1 MKVNAEIETEY
12 IFVDNADGIMPVPND
27 IVGAVASIIEY
38 AYEMSESDGPV
49 LLIEDSYLEK
59 MKNLLKDLDIS
70 KRSFKYECIEDENT
84 SDFYH
89 IKISLAVPHE
99 YRIAFTPN
107 RFALDIPH
115 VVLQCIP
122 DFDKE
127 YFMNYL
133 RFMMCSTR
141 NADIDRFVRIISLT
155 HNIIISATDDNAPS
169 NANRISNDMKTVPM
183 EFFLKKV
190 NEYMDRCA
198 NMGDLNHNSLLITL
212 TTSPYVKNLMQKL
225 SDIVTWYLTDKDTDN
240 SKLLSSL
247 TEARYEYLNFLN
259 LVPVNPNG
267 IHELYTNYFLDYS
280 DTISR
285 CEGTIS
291 VRVSAL
297 NKGDFN
303 ADPTLADHF
312 KGVCPLN
319 AINSKKGVIAI
330 AQYIA
335 DARYDMENGI
345 YMARGETNDICL
357 KNMDIE
363 RKGRGFCKIT
373 AIDRIS
379 LMTIEMYVLDDD
391 GRNHDWCSYIYTL
404 FNNIP
409 YYEILYASN
418 YKQME
423 NNIIG
428 YIDHLIGE
436 IWRTN

>member
-12 IFVDNADGIMPVPND
+12 IFVDNTKGIVPVPND
-27 IVGAVASIIEY
+27 IVGSVASIIEY

-49 LLIEDSYLEK
+49 LLIEKSYLEK
-59 MKNLLKDLDIS
+59 MKNLLKDLSIS

-84 SDFYH
+84 CDFYH

-133 RFMMCSTR
+133 RFMMCSIM
-141 NADIDRFVRIISLT
+141 NANIDRFVRIISLT
-155 HNIIISATDDNAPS
+155 HNIIISATDDNALS

-212 TTSPYVKNLMQKL
+212 ATSPYVKNLMQKL
-225 SDIVTWYLTDKDTDN
+225 SDIVTWYLTNKDTDN

-259 LVPVNPNG
+259 LVPVNPDG

-291 VRVSAL
+291 VRVSAFT
-297 NKGDFN
+297 KDDFN
-303 ADPTLADHF
+303 ADPTLVDHF

-319 AINSKKGVIAI
+319 VINSKKGVIAI
-330 AQYIA
+330 AQHIA

-357 KNMDIE
+357 KNMDPD

-373 AIDRIS
+373 NIDCIS
-379 LMTIEMYVLDDD
+379 LMTIEMYVLDD
-391 GRNHDWCSYIYTL
+391 GRNPDWCSYIYKL
-404 FNNIP
+404 FNSIS
-409 YYEILYASN
+409 YYEILYACN

-423 NNIIG
+423 SNIIG

-436 IWRTN
+436 VW

>member
-1 MKVNAEIETEY
+1 MRVNAEIETEY
-12 IFVDNADGIMPVPND
+12 IFVDNTKGIVPVPND
-27 IVGAVASIIEY
+27 IVGSVASIIEY

-49 LLIEDSYLEK
+49 LLIEKSYLEK
-59 MKNLLKDLDIS
+59 MKNLLKDLSIS

-84 SDFYH
+84 CDFYH

-133 RFMMCSTR
+133 RFMMCSIM
-141 NADIDRFVRIISLT
+141 NDNIDRFVRIISLT
-155 HNIIISATDDNAPS
+155 HNIIISSTDDNAPS

-190 NEYMDRCA
+190 NEYINRCV
-198 NMGDLNHNSLLITL
+198 NRYDISHINHNSLLITL
-212 TTSPYVKNLMQKL
+212 ASSPYVKNLMQKL

-240 SKLLSSL
+240 TKLLSSL

-259 LVPVNPNG
+259 LVPVNPDG

-291 VRVSAL
+291 VRVSAFT
-297 NKGDFN
+297 KDDFN
-303 ADPTLADHF
+303 ADPTLVDHF

-319 AINSKKGVIAI
+319 VINSKKGVIAI
-330 AQYIA
+330 AQHIA

-357 KNMDIE
+357 KNMDPD

-373 AIDRIS
+373 SIDRIS
-379 LMTIEMYVLDDD
+379 LMTIEMYTLND
-391 GRNHDWCSYIYTL
+391 GRNPDWCSYIYKL
-404 FNNIP
+404 FNSIS
-409 YYEILYASN
+409 YYEILYACN

-423 NNIIG
+423 SNIIG

-436 IWRTN
+436 VW

>member
-12 IFVDNADGIMPVPND
+12 IFVDNTKGIVPVPND
-27 IVGAVASIIEY
+27 IVGSVASIIEY

-49 LLIEDSYLEK
+49 LLIEKSYLEK
-59 MKNLLKDLDIS
+59 MKNLLKDLSIS

-84 SDFYH
+84 CDFYH

-133 RFMMCSTR
+133 RFMMCSIM
-141 NADIDRFVRIISLT
+141 NANIDRFVRIISLT

-169 NANRISNDMKTVPM
+169 NANRISSDMKTVPM

-212 TTSPYVKNLMQKL
+212 ATSPYVKNLMQKL
-225 SDIVTWYLTDKDTDN
+225 SDIVAWYLTDKDTDN

-259 LVPVNPNG
+259 LVPVNPDG

-285 CEGTIS
+285 CKGTIS
-291 VRVSAL
+291 VRVSAFT
-297 NKGDFN
+297 KDDFN
-303 ADPTLADHF
+303 ADPTLVDHF
-312 KGVCPLN
+312 KGICPLN
-319 AINSKKGVIAI
+319 VINTKIGIIAI
-330 AQYIA
+330 AQHIA
-335 DARYDMENGI
+335 DARYDMDNGI

-357 KNMDIE
+357 KNMDPD

-373 AIDRIS
+373 SIDRIS
-379 LMTIEMYVLDDD
+379 LMTIEMYTLDD
-391 GRNHDWCSYIYTL
+391 GRRNSDWCSYIYKL
-404 FNNIP
+404 FNSIS
-409 YYEILYASN
+409 YYEILYACN

-423 NNIIG
+423 SNIIG

-436 IWRTN
+436 VW

>member
-12 IFVDNADGIMPVPND
+12 IFVDNTKGIVPVPND
-27 IVGAVASIIEY
+27 IVGSVASIIEY

-49 LLIEDSYLEK
+49 LLIEKSYLEK
-59 MKNLLKDLDIS
+59 MKNLLKDLSIS

-84 SDFYH
+84 CDFYH

-99 YRIAFTPN
+99 YRIAFMPN

-133 RFMMCSTR
+133 RFMMYSIM
-141 NADIDRFVRIISLT
+141 NANIDRFVRIISLT

-169 NANRISNDMKTVPM
+169 NANRISSDMKTVPM

-212 TTSPYVKNLMQKL
+212 ATSPYVKNLMQKL
-225 SDIVTWYLTDKDTDN
+225 SDIVTWYLTNKDTDN
-240 SKLLSSL
+240 TKLLSSL

-259 LVPVNPNG
+259 LVPVNPDG

-291 VRVSAL
+291 VRVSAFT
-297 NKGDFN
+297 KDDFN

-319 AINSKKGVIAI
+319 VINSKKGVIAI
-330 AQYIA
+330 AQHIA

-373 AIDRIS
+373 SIDRIS
-379 LMTIEMYVLDDD
+379 LMTIEMYTLDD
-391 GRNHDWCSYIYTL
+391 GRNPDWCSYIYKL
-404 FNNIP
+404 FNSIS
-409 YYEILYASN
+409 YYEILYACN
-418 YKQME
+418 YKRWS
-423 NNIIG
+423 NIIG

-436 IWRTN
+436 VW

>member
-12 IFVDNADGIMPVPND
+12 IFVDNTKGIVPVPND
-27 IVGAVASIIEY
+27 IVGSVASIIEY

-49 LLIEDSYLEK
+49 LLIEKSYLEK
-59 MKNLLKDLDIS
+59 MKNLLKDLSIS

-84 SDFYH
+84 CDFYH

-133 RFMMCSTR
+133 RFMMCSIM
-141 NADIDRFVRIISLT
+141 NANIDRFVRIISLT

-169 NANRISNDMKTVPM
+169 NANRISSDMKTVPM

-190 NEYMDRCA
+190 NEYIDRCINRYDA
-198 NMGDLNHNSLLITL
+198 SHINHNSLLITL
-212 TTSPYVKNLMQKL
+212 ATSPYAKNLMQKL
-225 SDIVTWYLTDKDTDN
+225 SDIVTWYLTDKSADN
-240 SKLLSSL
+240 TKLLSSL

-259 LVPVNPNG
+259 LVPVNPDG

-291 VRVSAL
+291 VRVSAFT
-297 NKGDFN
+297 KDDFN
-303 ADPTLADHF
+303 ADQTLVDHF

-319 AINSKKGVIAI
+319 VINSKKGVIAI
-330 AQYIA
+330 AQHIA

-357 KNMDIE
+357 KNMDPD

-373 AIDRIS
+373 SIDRIS
-379 LMTIEMYVLDDD
+379 LMTIEMYTLND
-391 GRNHDWCSYIYTL
+391 GRNPDWCSYIYKL
-404 FNNIP
+404 FNSIS
-409 YYEILYASN
+409 YYEILYACN

-423 NNIIG
+423 SNIIG

-436 IWRTN
+436 VW

>member
-12 IFVDNADGIMPVPND
+12 IFVDNTKGIVPVPND
-27 IVGAVASIIEY
+27 IVGSVASIIEY

-49 LLIEDSYLEK
+49 LLIEKSYLEK
-59 MKNLLKDLDIS
+59 MKNLLKDLSIS

-84 SDFYH
+84 CDFYH

-133 RFMMCSTR
+133 RFMMCSIM
-141 NADIDRFVRIISLT
+141 NANIDRFVRIISLT

-169 NANRISNDMKTVPM
+169 NANRISSDMKTVPM

-212 TTSPYVKNLMQKL
+212 ATSPYVKNLMQKL

-240 SKLLSSL
+240 TKLLSSL

-259 LVPVNPNG
+259 LVPVNPDG
-267 IHELYTNYFLDYS
+267 IHELCTNYFLDYS

-291 VRVSAL
+291 VRVSAFT
-297 NKGDFN
+297 KDDFN
-303 ADPTLADHF
+303 ADPTLVDHF

-319 AINSKKGVIAI
+319 VINSKKGVIAI
-330 AQYIA
+330 AQHIA
-335 DARYDMENGI
+335 DARYDMDNGI
-345 YMARGETNDICL
+345 YMARGQTNDICL
-357 KNMDIE
+357 KNMDPD

-373 AIDRIS
+373 SIDCIS
-379 LMTIEMYVLDDD
+379 LMTIEMYVLDN
-391 GRNHDWCSYIYTL
+391 GRNPDWCSYIYKL
-404 FNNIP
+404 FNSIS
-409 YYEILYASN
+409 YYEILYACN

-423 NNIIG
+423 SNIIG

-436 IWRTN
+436 VW

>member
-1 MKVNAEIETEY
+1 MKVNTEIETEY
-12 IFVDNADGIMPVPND
+12 IFVDNTKGIVPVPND
-27 IVGAVASIIEY
+27 IVGSVASIIEY

-49 LLIEDSYLEK
+49 LLIEKSYLEK
-59 MKNLLKDLDIS
+59 MKNLLKDLSIS

-84 SDFYH
+84 CDFYH

-133 RFMMCSTR
+133 RFMMCSIM
-141 NADIDRFVRIISLT
+141 NANIDRLVRIISLT

-169 NANRISNDMKTVPM
+169 NANRISSDMKTVPM

-225 SDIVTWYLTDKDTDN
+225 SDIVTWYLTDKSAYNT
-240 SKLLSSL
+240 KLLSSL

-259 LVPVNPNG
+259 LVPVNPDG

-285 CEGTIS
+285 CEGSIS
-291 VRVSAL
+291 VRVSAFT
-297 NKGDFN
+297 KDDFN
-303 ADPTLADHF
+303 ADQTLVDHF

-319 AINSKKGVIAI
+319 VINSKKGVIAI
-330 AQYIA
+330 AQHIA

-357 KNMDIE
+357 KNMDPD

-373 AIDRIS
+373 SIDRIS
-379 LMTIEMYVLDDD
+379 LMTIEMYTLND
-391 GRNHDWCSYIYTL
+391 GRNPDWCSYIYKL
-404 FNNIP
+404 FNSIS
-409 YYEILYASN
+409 YYEILYACN

-423 NNIIG
+423 SNIIG
-428 YIDHLIGE
+428 YIDRLIGE
-436 IWRTN
+436 VW

>member
-1 MKVNAEIETEY
+1 MKVNVEIETEY
-12 IFVDNADGIMPVPND
+12 IFVDNTNGVMPVPSG
-27 IVGAVASIIEY
+27 IVGSVASIIEY

-49 LLIEDSYLEK
+49 LLIEESYLEK
-59 MKNLLKDLDIS
+59 MKNLLKDLSIS

-84 SDFYH
+84 CDFYH

-133 RFMMCSTR
+133 RFMMCSIM
-141 NADIDRFVRIISLT
+141 NANIDRFVRIISLI

-169 NANRISNDMKTVPM
+169 NANRISSDMKTVPM

-225 SDIVTWYLTDKDTDN
+225 SDIVTWYLTDKSADN

-259 LVPVNPNG
+259 LVPVNPDG

-291 VRVSAL
+291 IRVSAF
-297 NKGDFN
+297 NKDDFN

-319 AINSKKGVIAI
+319 VINSKKRVIAI
-330 AQYIA
+330 AQHIA
-335 DARYDMENGI
+335 DARYDMDNGI

-357 KNMDIE
+357 KNMDPD

-373 AIDRIS
+373 SIDRIS
-379 LMTIEMYVLDDD
+379 LMTIEMYTLDD
-391 GRNHDWCSYIYTL
+391 GRRNSDWCSYIYKL
-404 FNNIP
+404 FNKIP
-409 YYEILYASN
+409 YYEILYACN

-423 NNIIG
+423 SNIIG

-436 IWRTN
+436 IW

>member
-12 IFVDNADGIMPVPND
+12 IFVDNTKGIVPND
-27 IVGAVASIIEY
+27 IVGSVASIIEY

-49 LLIEDSYLEK
+49 LLIEKSYLEK
-59 MKNLLKDLDIS
+59 MKNLLKDLSIS

-84 SDFYH
+84 CDFYH

-133 RFMMCSTR
+133 RFMMCSIM
-141 NADIDRFVRIISLT
+141 NANIDRFVRIISLT

-190 NEYMDRCA
+190 NEYMDRCV
-198 NMGDLNHNSLLITL
+198 NRDHDNHNNLLITL
-212 TTSPYVKNLMQKL
+212 ASSPYVKNLMQKL
-225 SDIVTWYLTDKDTDN
+225 SDIVTWYLTDKSADN
-240 SKLLSSL
+240 TKLVSSL

-259 LVPVNPNG
+259 LIPVNPDG

-280 DTISR
+280 NTISR
-285 CEGTIS
+285 CEGSIS
-291 VRVSAL
+291 VRVSTFT
-297 NKGDFN
+297 KDDFN
-303 ADPTLADHF
+303 ADPALADHF
-312 KGVCPLN
+312 KGVCPLS
-319 AINSKKGVIAI
+319 AINTKNGVIGI
-330 AQYIA
+330 AQHIA
-335 DARYDMENGI
+335 NARYDMDNGV
-345 YMARGETNDICL
+345 YMRRGETNDLCL
-357 KNMDIE
+357 KYMDPD

-373 AIDRIS
+373 EIDRIN
-379 LMTIEMYVLDDD
+379 LMTIEMYTLDD
-391 GRNHDWCSYIYTL
+391 GRNPDWCSYIYKL
-404 FNNIP
+404 FNSIS
-409 YYEILYASN
+409 YYEILYACN

-423 NNIIG
+423 SNIIG

-436 IWRTN
+436 VW

>member
-12 IFVDNADGIMPVPND
+12 IFVDNTKGIVPVPND
-27 IVGAVASIIEY
+27 IVGSVASIIEY

-49 LLIEDSYLEK
+49 LLIEKSYLEK
-59 MKNLLKDLDIS
+59 MKNLLKDLSIS

-84 SDFYH
+84 CDFYH

-133 RFMMCSTR
+133 RFMMCSIM
-141 NADIDRFVRIISLT
+141 NANIDRFVRIISLT

-212 TTSPYVKNLMQKL
+212 ASSPYVKNLMQKL
-225 SDIVTWYLTDKDTDN
+225 SDIVTWYLTYKDTDN

-259 LVPVNPNG
+259 LVPVNPDG

-280 DTISR
+280 DIISR

-291 VRVSAL
+291 VRVSAFV
-297 NKGDFN
+297 KDDFN

-319 AINSKKGVIAI
+319 VINSKIGIIAI
-330 AQYIA
+330 AQHIA
-335 DARYDMENGI
+335 DARYDMENDI

-357 KNMDIE
+357 KNMDPD

-373 AIDRIS
+373 SIDRIS
-379 LMTIEMYVLDDD
+379 LMTIEMYTLND
-391 GRNHDWCSYIYTL
+391 GRNPDWCSYIYKL
-404 FNNIP
+404 FNSIS
-409 YYEILYASN
+409 YYEILYACN

-423 NNIIG
+423 SNIIG

-436 IWRTN
+436 VW

>member
-1 MKVNAEIETEY
+1 MKVNVEIETNY
-12 IFVDNADGIMPVPND
+12 IFADNTKGIVPVPNG
-27 IVGAVASIIEY
+27 IVGAVASIIEH
-38 AYEMSESDGPV
+38 AYEMSESNGPV
-49 LLIEDSYLEK
+49 LLIEESYLEK
-59 MKNLLKDLDIS
+59 MKNLLKDLSIS

-84 SDFYH
+84 CDFYH

-133 RFMMCSTR
+133 RFMMCSIM
-141 NADIDRFVRIISLT
+141 NANIDRFVRIISLT

-169 NANRISNDMKTVPM
+169 NANRISSDMKTVPM

-198 NMGDLNHNSLLITL
+198 NMGELNHNSLLITL
-212 TTSPYVKNLMQKL
+212 ATSPYVKNLMQKL
-225 SDIVTWYLTDKDTDN
+225 SDIATWYLTNKDTDN

-259 LVPVNPNG
+259 LVPVNPDG

-291 VRVSAL
+291 VRVSAF
-297 NKGDFN
+297 NKDDFN
-303 ADPTLADHF
+303 ADPTLVDHF

-319 AINSKKGVIAI
+319 VINSKKGVIAI
-330 AQYIA
+330 AQHIA
-335 DARYDMENGI
+335 DARYDMDNGI

-357 KNMDIE
+357 KNMDPD

-373 AIDRIS
+373 SIDRIS
-379 LMTIEMYVLDDD
+379 LMTIEMYTLDD
-391 GRNHDWCSYIYTL
+391 GRSNSDWCSYIYKL
-404 FNNIP
+404 FNKIP
-409 YYEILYASN
+409 YYEILYACN

-423 NNIIG
+423 SNIIG
-428 YIDHLIGE
+428 YIDHLIGK
-436 IWRTN
+436 IW

>member
-12 IFVDNADGIMPVPND
+12 IFVDNTKGIVPVPND
-27 IVGAVASIIEY
+27 IVGSVASIIEY

-49 LLIEDSYLEK
+49 LLIEKSYLEK
-59 MKNLLKDLDIS
+59 MKNLLKDLSIS

-84 SDFYH
+84 CDFYH

-133 RFMMCSTR
+133 RFMMCSIM
-141 NADIDRFVRIISLT
+141 NANIDRFVRIISLT

-169 NANRISNDMKTVPM
+169 NANRISNGMKTVPM

-190 NEYMDRCA
+190 NEYIDRCA

-225 SDIVTWYLTDKDTDN
+225 SDIVTWYLTNKDTDN

-259 LVPVNPNG
+259 LVPVNPDG

-291 VRVSAL
+291 VRVSAFA
-297 NKGDFN
+297 KDDFN
-303 ADPTLADHF
+303 ADQTLVDHF

-319 AINSKKGVIAI
+319 VINSKKGVIAI
-330 AQYIA
+330 AQHIA

-373 AIDRIS
+373 SIDRIS
-379 LMTIEMYVLDDD
+379 LMTIEMYVLDD
-391 GRNHDWCSYIYTL
+391 GRNSDWCSYIYKL
-404 FNNIP
+404 FNKIP
-409 YYEILYASN
+409 YYEILYACN

-423 NNIIG
+423 SNIIG

-436 IWRTN
+436 VW

>member
-12 IFVDNADGIMPVPND
+12 IFVDNTKGIVPVPNG
-27 IVGAVASIIEY
+27 IVGSVASIIEY

-49 LLIEDSYLEK
+49 LLIEKSYLEK
-59 MKNLLKDLDIS
+59 MKNLLKDLSIS

-84 SDFYH
+84 CDFYH

-133 RFMMCSTR
+133 RFMMCSIM
-141 NADIDRFVRIISLT
+141 NANIDRLVRIISLT

-169 NANRISNDMKTVPM
+169 NANRISSDMKTVPM

-212 TTSPYVKNLMQKL
+212 ATSPYVKNLMQKL
-225 SDIVTWYLTDKDTDN
+225 SDIVTWYLTDKSADN
-240 SKLLSSL
+240 TKLLSSL

-259 LVPVNPNG
+259 LVPVNPDG

-285 CEGTIS
+285 CEGSIS
-291 VRVSAL
+291 VRVSAFA
-297 NKGDFN
+297 KDDFN
-303 ADPTLADHF
+303 ADQTLVDHF

-319 AINSKKGVIAI
+319 VINSKKGVIAI
-330 AQYIA
+330 AQHIA

-357 KNMDIE
+357 KNMDPD

-373 AIDRIS
+373 SIDRIS
-379 LMTIEMYVLDDD
+379 LMTIEMYVLDD
-391 GRNHDWCSYIYTL
+391 GRRNSDWCSYIYKL
-404 FNNIP
+404 FNKIP
-409 YYEILYASN
+409 YYEILYACN

-423 NNIIG
+423 SNIIG

-436 IWRTN
+436 VW